1 MTGHKKDETAQPSA
15 SLYIYM
21 PCCSN
26 DKQHK
31 EVLGADENRTD
42 RNSHPHVGF
51 NEMFNNFCKCT
62 IHVSLEEWYLQFLEG
77 IMRFP
82 LHSNR

>member
-1 MTGHKKDETAQPSA
+1 MTGHKRDEAAQPSA
-15 SLYIYM
+15 SLYVYM

-51 NEMFNNFCKCT
+51 NEMFNDFCKST
-62 IHVSLEEWYLQFLEG
+62 QFMFLEENG
-77 IMRFP
+77 ICS
-82 LHSNR
+82 L